1 MTETCAEV
9 RPQPGPQELFLRSA
23 ADIAIYGGAAG
34 GGKTWALLLEAMRHQ
49 AIADYTAVLFRRSY
63 PQVMAPGGMW
73 DEAAR
78 LYSLLGASPN
88 RSALA
93 WQFPSG
99 ARIKFGH
106 LQYEDSIYDWQGSQI
121 AMIGFDELTHFSQ
134 AQFFYLLSRN
144 RSTCGVRPYVRAT
157 CNPDAGS
164 WVADFIAWWIDS
176 NTGYPIPERSG
187 RVRWFVRVGGVFLW
201 ADRPEDLRRD
211 YPDAQPKSVTFVPA
225 RVHDNRKLLDK
236 DPDYL
241 ANLQSLPPVE
251 RARLLGGNWK
261 VRNEGLVFGGLLD
274 CIVESRPV
282 DAVRYYAGVD
292 WGWKNPA
299 AILIGAVDAFDCLHL
314 IEEIYAPH
322 LTMDGETGDPA
333 HDARDLVA
341 LALEAARRYPIDL
354 WYCDPAE
361 PRSIEKFRR
370 ADLAALEG
378 YNKSILLGIQAV
390 NARIRSGRLKV
401 VRSCKGLIREAGL
414 YRYPTPEER
423 RLLNTENP
431 LDQDNHSASALR
443 YLVCGLDRT
452 ALSRAGTPPLRL
464 GDLESSSA
472 EEPAAR
478 PVPHARG
485 DESPPARPYGYEPSP
500 RRDEPPPARPR
511 WYEPSPDWVDV

>member
-1 MTETCAEV
+1 MTEIYAEV
-9 RPQPGPQELFLRSA
+9 RPQPGPQEQFLRTN

-34 GGKTWALLLEAMRHQ
+34 GGKTWALLLEGMRHH
-49 AIADYTAVLFRRSY
+49 AVPDYTAVLFRRTY

-73 DEAAR
+73 DEAAK

-88 RSALA
+88 RSSLA
-93 WQFPSG
+93 WQFTSG

-134 AQFFYLLSRN
+134 SQFFYLLSRN
-144 RSTCGVRPYVRAT
+144 RTTCGVRPYVRAT

-164 WVADFIAWWIDS
+164 WVADFIAWWIDP

-187 RVRWFVRVGGVFLW
+187 KVRWFVRVGGGFVW
-201 ADRPEDLRRD
+201 ADRPEDLRRE
-211 YPDAQPKSVTFVPA
+211 YPDSQPKSVTFVPA

-236 DPDYL
+236 DPGYL

-274 CIVESRPV
+274 CIVEPRDV
-282 DAVRYYAGVD
+282 EAMRYVAGVD

-299 AILIGAVDAFDCLHL
+299 AIVIGAVDASDCLY
-314 IEEIYAPH
+314 IIDEIYAPH
-322 LTMDGETGDPA
+322 LTMDGETGEA
-333 HDARDLVA
+333 THDARDLVA
-341 LALEAARRYPIDL
+341 LARNVARQYPIDL

-361 PRSIEKFRR
+361 PRSIQRFRR
-370 ADLAALEG
+370 ADLPSVEG
-378 YNKSILLGIQAV
+378 YNKSILLGIQLV
-390 NARIRSGRLKV
+390 NARSRSGRLKV
-401 VRSCKGLIREAGL
+401 FSTCKGLIREAGL

-443 YLVCGLDRT
+443 YLVCGLDRV
-452 ALSRAGTPPLRL
+452 ALARAGAPPLRMH
-464 GDLESSSA
+464 DLDSPPE
-472 EEPAAR
+472 EEPVAKPMPTPKR
-478 PVPHARG
+478 EG
-485 DESPPARPYGYEPSP
+485 
-500 RRDEPPPARPR
+500 PPPSRPA
-511 WYEPSPDWVDV
+511 WYEPSPDWETVW